1 MKHNKT
7 FLTGL
12 ALVAL
17 AVTQLAAQGFN
28 AGISRAEFKAPQF
41 LLVSIASTNVAVLVG
56 TNSTL
61 VTSATFYGFKAVAT
75 NAAPTANVATAYV
88 GYVDTAGGAGV
99 TATRPVIVDTI
110 TAGGSFTLARDGVKF
125 NLNNIYVLG
134 TNADKV
140 LVKYEQ

>member
-1 MKHNKT
+1 MKIIKKT
-7 FLTGL
+7 IMGL
-12 ALVAL
+12 ALAAL
-17 AVTQLAAQGFN
+17 VVTNLAAQGFN
-28 AGISRAEFKAPQF
+28 AGISRAEFKAPKF

-61 VTSATFYGFKAVAT
+61 VTSATFYGYKTVST
-75 NAAPTANVATAYV
+75 NAAPTANVASAYV
-88 GYVDTAGGAGV
+88 GYVDTAGGSGV

-140 LVKYEQ
+140 LVKYEE